1 MECVSLHTGSYFCET
16 QLTSA
21 GCVKIKKKIKKNLP
35 QNYVPRS
42 HMLAK
47 QLKYLMLQRV
57 YFILMLAKPSL
68 RMHFTRTV
76 YKC

>member
-21 GCVKIKKKIKKNLP
+21 GCVKIKKRNLP

-42 HMLAK
+42 RMLAK
-47 QLKYLMLQRV
+47 QLKISDV
-57 YFILMLAKPSL
+57 AESL
-68 RMHFTRTV
+68 LHTDAGQTELENAFYT
-76 YKC
+76 YCL

>member
-21 GCVKIKKKIKKNLP
+21 GCVKMKKNLP
-35 QNYVPRS
+35 QHYVPRS
-42 HMLAK
+42 RVLAK
-47 QLKYLMLQRV
+47 QLKYLMCYKV
-57 YFILMLAKPSL
+57 YFILMLAKLSL